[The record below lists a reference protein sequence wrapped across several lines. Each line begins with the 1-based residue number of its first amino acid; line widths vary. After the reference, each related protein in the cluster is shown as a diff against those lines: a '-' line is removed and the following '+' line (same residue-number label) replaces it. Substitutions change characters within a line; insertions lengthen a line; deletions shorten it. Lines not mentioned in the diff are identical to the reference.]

1 MYRKIDN
8 QKSQTKFTDYKM
20 TELGPLPQ
28 EWDVVRLGEV
38 FSIQQGK
45 QLSQKNR
52 IGNNQ
57 KYFLRTANVFWGFI
71 DTTELDSM
79 HFTQEEEKKYKLE
92 TGDLLVC
99 EGGDIGRT
107 AIWEIPI
114 NNCYYQNHLHRLRA
128 KNNNIYPR
136 FYLYWLWYAFEIS
149 NIYFGHGN
157 ITTIPNLSSSRLS
170 LLNIPLP
177 PLAEQRKIAAI
188 LSTVQKAIETE
199 KALIERTKELKK
211 SMMHK
216 LFTEGIGWLSGA
228 ETSQKQTE
236 IGPIPENWELVRL
249 GEVFSI
255 YAGGDISKINY
266 SPIKTQKFIYPI
278 YSNTLENKGLYGFS
292 DTYKFPENSIT
303 VTGRGNLGYAI
314 PRYEK
319 YHAII
324 RLLVLIPKI
333 KLNIKYV
340 SDFINAKIKIHFDG
354 SSIPQLT
361 RPKISFY
368 LLPLPPLPEQHKIAD
383 FLSTIDKKIEHHT
396 TKKQKLEE
404 LFRTLLHELMTARVR
419 VNEVELKEVIK

>member
-8 QKSQTKFTDYKM
+8 QKSQTKLPGYKM
-20 TELGPLPQ
+20 IELGLTPESWEQETVNNALTRISFPRSCQILSSEIKSFGKYPVIDQGQSFIAGYSDYSEKVISEHLPVIIFGDHTRAIKYVDFPFIIGADGTKVLKPKPDYEAKFFYYALLFTKIPSRGYNRHFSLLKEKVIPKPPLP
-28 EWDVVRLGEV
+28 
-38 FSIQQGK
+38 
-45 QLSQKNR
+45 
-52 IGNNQ
+52 
-57 KYFLRTANVFWGFI
+57 
-71 DTTELDSM
+71 
-79 HFTQEEEKKYKLE
+79 
-92 TGDLLVC
+92 
-99 EGGDIGRT
+99 
-107 AIWEIPI
+107 
-114 NNCYYQNHLHRLRA
+114 
-128 KNNNIYPR
+128 
-136 FYLYWLWYAFEIS
+136 
-149 NIYFGHGN
+149 
-157 ITTIPNLSSSRLS
+157 
-170 LLNIPLP
+170 
-177 PLAEQRKIAAI
+177 EQRKIAAI
-188 LSTVQKAIETE
+188 LSTVQKAIEIE
-199 KALIERTKELKK
+199 GKLIEHTKELKK
-211 SMMHK
+211 AMMHK
-216 LFTEGIGWLSGA
+216 LFTEGIGWLSGS

-236 IGPIPENWELVRL
+236 IGPIPKNWEVVRL

-404 LFRTLLHELMTARVR
+404 LFRTLLHELMTAKVR